1 MMHISTKELRIQ
13 SGKIIHQVQ
22 HGQEVTVTYRG
33 KALAKIVPI
42 KQQNDDVNIFAMWQ
56 DAENNVSV
64 EDTVRGMRKGRT
76 F

>member
-1 MMHISTKELRIQ
+1 MQVSTKELRIQ

-42 KQQNDDVNIFAMWQ
+42 QQQKDDADIFAMWQ
-56 DAENNVSV
+56 DEENGLSV
-64 EDTVRGMRKGRT
+64 DEAVRTIRQGRQ

>member
-1 MMHISTKELRIQ
+1 MHVSTKELRIQ

-42 KQQNDDVNIFAMWQ
+42 QQQKQDDDIFAMWQ
-56 DAENNVSV
+56 QDEHVSTV
-64 EDTVRGMRKGRT
+64 DETVRAMRQGRQ